1 MQLGSDIMIFIVKI
15 IVSWIYSKYQLI
27 LVGSKTI
34 KSLISKRYD
43 GKIIYYPN
51 WADIQIEK
59 NKKDINFSLQLN
71 SNKFNIVYT
80 GNIGKAQGFDN
91 LIKTIKLVD
100 NNIHWT
106 FVGNGRFKEKFKN
119 LIQKHSLIEKTT
131 FIDQVEIDKIPVIV
145 DKASALFLSLKNER
159 SFQ

>member
-1 MQLGSDIMIFIVKI
+1 MTYSIFHKSKKILWDLDIWPESLKAVDAISQIVMSFFRKI
-15 IVSWIYSKYQLI
+15 IVKWVYSKYQLI
-27 LVGSKTI
+27 LVRVKNF

-59 NKKDINFSLQLN
+59 NQKDINFRLQLN

-80 GNIGKAQGFDN
+80 GNIGKSQGFIN

-100 NNIHWT
+100 ENIHWT
-106 FVGNGRFKEKFKN
+106 FVGDGRFKEEFK
-119 LIQKHSLIEKTT
+119 SLIHKI
-131 FIDQVEIDKIPVIV
+131 FI
-145 DKASALFLSLKNER
+145 N
-159 SFQ
+159 